1 MKKRNILITFF
12 IVVIL
17 VILIVLANLL
27 KKEENKNNKFE
38 ILTSF
43 YPIYVMTLNITDG
56 AENVE
61 ISNMAEHL
69 TGCIHDYTLNTA
81 DLRKFENADVFIQ
94 NGKGLESFTD
104 KIIELYPD
112 VEIIDSAE
120 NVDNII
126 QDDEE
131 ANAHIWLS
139 IDNYINQVNEI
150 AEKLSRLN
158 PENERV
164 YLKNKNTYI
173 EKINA
178 LKSEYEE
185 INISKNKAICI
196 NEALEYLLEEVGI
209 EVTTIETDHEQSIL
223 SAENLKNIIEKMKQE
238 NIKVIFIDNDDNDR
252 TAKTLALETNA
263 KIYTLKS
270 GMSGDNDK
278 DSYLKIMKENLDVL
292 KNIEI

>member
-61 ISNMAEHL
+61 ISNMAQHL

-139 IDNYINQVNEI
+139 IDNYINQD
-150 AEKLSRLN
+150 L
-158 PENERV
+158 
-164 YLKNKNTYI
+164 
-173 EKINA
+173 
-178 LKSEYEE
+178 
-185 INISKNKAICI
+185 
-196 NEALEYLLEEVGI
+196 
-209 EVTTIETDHEQSIL
+209 
-223 SAENLKNIIEKMKQE
+223 
-238 NIKVIFIDNDDNDR
+238 
-252 TAKTLALETNA
+252 AKC
-263 KIYTLKS
+263 
-270 GMSGDNDK
+270 
-278 DSYLKIMKENLDVL
+278 VH
-292 KNIEI
+292 

>member
-1 MKKRNILITFF
+1 MKKRNILISFL
-12 IVVIL
+12 IVAIL
-17 VILIVLANLL
+17 VIFIVLANLL
-27 KKEENKNNKFE
+27 KKEKNKNKNFK

-56 AENVE
+56 ADNVE
-61 ISNMAEHL
+61 VSNMAEHL
-69 TGCIHDYTLNTA
+69 TGCIHDYTLNTS
-81 DLRKFENADVFIQ
+81 DLRKFESADIFIQ
-94 NGKGLESFTD
+94 NGQGLESFTD
-104 KIIELYPD
+104 KIIGLYPD
-112 VEIIDSAE
+112 VEIIDSAK

-158 PENERV
+158 PENETV
-164 YLKNKNTYI
+164 YLKNKNAYI
-173 EKINA
+173 EKLNN

-252 TAKTLALETNA
+252 TAKTLAQETNA

>member
-61 ISNMAEHL
+61 ISNMAQHL
-69 TGCIHDYTLNTA
+69 TSCIHDYTLNTA

-158 PENERV
+158 PENETV
-164 YLKNKNTYI
+164 YLKNKNAYI
-173 EKINA
+173 EKLNN

-223 SAENLKNIIEKMKQE
+223 SAESLKNIIEKMKEE
-238 NIKVIFIDNDDNDR
+238 NIKVIFIDKDDNDR
-252 TAKTLALETNA
+252 TAKTLAQETNA
-263 KIYTLKS
+263 KIYTLNS

-278 DSYLKIMKENLDVL
+278 DDYVKIMRDNFEILN
-292 KNIEI
+292 NIDF